1 MSQLDG
7 VGDCTSHK
15 HAIADLVVWHV
26 NFEEKDQMVVKETMI
41 EGMEGNVTERGV
53 NQLESFSVVGL
64 HGKLHDGHPQHRGAL
79 WWSSLCSE
87 VHKSKVRPIHATFHL
102 VSLQNA
108 ICKLSD
114 SASLEATVDPRLP
127 SPSSLRTRRPPD
139 AASRG
144 RKRWN
149 SFISACP
156 LPCLDCSFAGRVL
169 EHGGGSAPPCHPEE
183 R

>member
-15 HAIADLVVWHV
+15 HAIAGLVVWHV

-64 HGKLHDGHPQHRGAL
+64 HGKLHDGHSQHRGAL

-87 VHKSKVRPIHATFHL
+87 VHKSKVRLIQFCFKMKSVNSQTVRVSRQRSIRDFPHL
-102 VSLQNA
+102 
-108 ICKLSD
+108 
-114 SASLEATVDPRLP
+114 
-127 SPSSLRTRRPPD
+127 
-139 AASRG
+139 
-144 RKRWN
+144 
-149 SFISACP
+149 P
-156 LPCLDCSFAGRVL
+156 L
-169 EHGGGSAPPCHPEE
+169 
-183 R
+183 